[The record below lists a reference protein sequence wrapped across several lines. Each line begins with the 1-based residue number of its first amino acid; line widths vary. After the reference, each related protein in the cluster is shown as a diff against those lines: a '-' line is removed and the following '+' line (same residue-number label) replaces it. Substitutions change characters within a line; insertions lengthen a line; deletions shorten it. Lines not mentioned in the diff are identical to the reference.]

1 MDGVQKMNKW
11 SSKMEETKVFVHQC
25 LEESKIV
32 RVGKERGR
40 EREVQP
46 VEDMRINVLANLVV
60 RYFSDLIAKRG

>member
-1 MDGVQKMNKW
+1 MNKW